1 MRGLTVATWIACL
14 STFACSNTQETVPG
28 VAAVTA
34 TLTPAR
40 VEAGGPVLVSY
51 SFTPAAGSTLPADQW
66 VFVHALDGSNELL
79 WTDDHAPPT
88 PTQNW
93 KPGQAITYQRPM
105 FVPRGTPPGE
115 IRLEVGLFSR
125 ASGERLPL
133 AGRDRGMRSYEVG
146 TAAVV
151 ATTNPVVAGD
161 GWHNAETG
169 EGPGREWQWSRKEA
183 KLLFRNPEAPAV
195 LYLQVNQ
202 PVTTLRA
209 SQAVEVRA
217 ASGVVATF
225 MLASGATQ
233 LVRIP
238 LSSEQLGTAE
248 TVELLVGVSPTFVP
262 AAIAVLKSGDTR
274 ELGIRLFNA
283 FVGPQEGVI
292 PDGP

>member
-1 MRGLTVATWIACL
+1 MRGLTVATLIVCL
-14 STFACSNTQETVPG
+14 GTCACSNKEDTVPG
-28 VAAVTA
+28 VAAVMA

-66 VFVHALDGSNELL
+66 VFVHALDAGNELL

-93 KPGQAITYQRPM
+93 TPGQAITYRRPM
-105 FVPRGTPPGE
+105 FVPRGTPPGD
-115 IRLEVGLFSR
+115 IRIEVGLFSK
-125 ASGERLPL
+125 ANGERLPL
-133 AGRDRGMRSYEVG
+133 AGRARGMRSYEVG

-183 KLLFRNPEAPAV
+183 KLLFRNPKAAAV

-202 PVTTLRA
+202 PVTTLQA
-209 SQAVEVRA
+209 SQAVEVRT
-217 ASGVVATF
+217 ASGVVSTF
-225 MLASGATQ
+225 KLAPGTTQ

-238 LSSEQLGTAE
+238 LSTEQMGTAE
-248 TVELLVGVSPTFVP
+248 TVELSVGVDATFVP
-262 AAIAVLKSGDTR
+262 AAMTQLKSGDTR
-274 ELGIRLFNA
+274 ELGIRLLNA
-283 FVGPQEGVI
+283 FVGPPEGVV